1 MKFQDNKTNANQ
13 ISKEGIEIMVLSQNC
28 LSPID
33 VTFVTNYTIGF
44 FYCPCKA
51 TIHIMFKDKGANLVA
66 NSKAKKDKFSINMVL
81 TFTTRSKVPKDVAIK
96 DKEPFKTKFLP
107 FYSNIV
113 TT

>member
-44 FYCPCKA
+44 
-51 TIHIMFKDKGANLVA
+51 
-66 NSKAKKDKFSINMVL
+66 L
-81 TFTTRSKVPKDVAIK
+81 TTHVRQQFR
-96 DKEPFKTKFLP
+96 
-107 FYSNIV
+107 
-113 TT
+113 